1 MAFCTDTVLTVDD
14 LASLPKWVPPGDSL
28 DGDELV
34 PFAETERRAILHV
47 LQETRGDK
55 FAAARLL
62 GIGKTTLY
70 RKLKKYATPPIPVR
84 Q

>member
-1 MAFCTDTVLTVDD
+1 MTWPRFPTGDR
-14 LASLPKWVPPGDSL
+14 PGSL

-34 PFAETERRAILHV
+34 PLAETERRAILHV

-70 RKLKKYATPPIPVR
+70 RKLREYAIAPKPIELEEH
-84 Q
+84 